1 MVPPRRLWQFRGICR
16 AEGSVERVEGSER
29 ASSALWERR
38 LCARATGSYR
48 DHQRE
53 FWGVFL
59 GESEESE
66 RVLPRSRSEVSRE
79 FSQVE
84 RSEQLG
90 PTAFTEEVSFR
101 KFFPCIER
109 SRNAVESVRER
120 PGPAAFTSEVSRG
133 KSRAIAVP
141 EANTTHQGLG
151 RSPRQTIPRTLCAHF
166 AASVRASP
174 HDRRPDPFFEMQA
187 AERWK
192 LRAVR
197 ARFSAAQ
204 CAPRTLGSG
213 ADVRARARH

>member
-90 PTAFTEEVSFR
+90 PTAFTEEVS
-101 KFFPCIER
+101 
-109 SRNAVESVRER
+109 
-120 PGPAAFTSEVSRG
+120 RG
-133 KSRAIAVP
+133 KSRAIAVLK
-141 EANTTHQGLG
+141 ANTPHAGLG
-151 RSPRQTIPRTLCAHF
+151 RSPRQTRQRKSARPSRPRCVRRRTTAGLIPCLECGHRSSGSDKSF
-166 AASVRASP
+166 ERVSP
-174 HDRRPDPFFEMQA
+174 QR
-187 AERWK
+187 
-192 LRAVR
+192 
-197 ARFSAAQ
+197 SA
-204 CAPRTLGSG
+204 PPNTHGSG
-213 ADVRARARH
+213 ADVRARAKH